1 MTKFS
6 SPVPVGSRYTS
17 GFMTKARPNHAGVD
31 WAPPKPGQNVAVY
44 AVADG
49 TVIAAGKNVLAGHS
63 GNIVII
69 DHGKLTGN
77 GSTDQ
82 TVTNYGHLY
91 SYRVVKG
98 DKVKAGQKIGIMGE
112 TGNATGVHLHL
123 GVRFKKDGTDYF
135 EWSDP
140 KEWLKTKGITPGR
153 TKPVSV
159 GGAGYSK
166 TIEEWQRSMNKLFP
180 AYSNFAV
187 DGRFESYSA
196 KVTKEFQKRVGLPQ
210 TAKLDSRTK
219 ATMRKY
225 GVKI

>member
-17 GFMTKARPNHAGVD
+17 GFMTKARPHHAGAD
-31 WAPPKPGQNVAVY
+31 WAPPKPGQHVAIY

-49 TVIAAGKNVLAGHS
+49 TVIAAGKDVLPGHS

-69 DHGKLTGN
+69 NHGKLTGN
-77 GSTDQ
+77 GSTDT
-82 TVTNYGHLY
+82 TVTNYGHLH
-91 SYRVVKG
+91 SMSVSKG
-98 DKVKAGQKIGIMGE
+98 DKVKAGQKIGVMGE

-123 GVRFKKDGTDYF
+123 GVRFNGHF
-135 EWSDP
+135 ADP
-140 KEWLKTKGITPGR
+140 RAWLKSKGITPGT
-153 TKPVSV
+153 TKPVSG

-166 TIEEWQRSMNKLFP
+166 EIEAWQRSMNKLFP

-187 DGRFESYSA
+187 DGKFESYSA
-196 KVTKEFQKRVGLPQ
+196 NVTQQFQKRTGIPQ
-210 TAKLDSRTK
+210 TGKLDSKTK

-225 GVKI
+225 GVEI

>member
-6 SPVPVGSRYTS
+6 SPVPVGSRSTS
-17 GFMTKARPNHAGVD
+17 GFMTKARPNHAGAD
-31 WAPPKPGQNVAVY
+31 WAPPKPGQNVGVY

-77 GSTDQ
+77 GSTDH

-98 DKVKAGQKIGIMGE
+98 DKVKAGQKIGLMGA

-123 GVRFKKDGTDYF
+123 GVRFNGRF
-135 EWSDP
+135 ADP
-140 KEWLKTKGITPGR
+140 RAWLKTKGITPGT
-153 TKPVSV
+153 TKPVSG

-166 TIEEWQRSMNKLFP
+166 EIEEWQRSMNKLFP
-180 AYSNFAV
+180 AYSNFAI
-187 DGRFESYSA
+187 DGKYESYSR
-196 KVTKEFQKRVGLPQ
+196 KVTREFQKRVGIPQ
-210 TAKLDSRTK
+210 TAKLDSKTK
-219 ATMRKY
+219 ATMREY